1 MTLLLCLLFSA
12 SAQVKVWTVGEDGVP
27 WASQSQVSVAMDL
40 RDPRTLKPYSFSP
53 DENIVEAVGPWQD
66 LLNYPPRDLRTE
78 GGSRVWNRSAEGF
91 PNAPMVDGDP
101 TTSTGESYKQ
111 FGADQT
117 GRTFYFDLGA
127 SYPADRIVF
136 YPSPSGM
143 DDYIRAFEVS
153 ISDGRHFTSGGE
165 PIYEVLRRVEV
176 NREPRVEL
184 PVPTQLLRFIKLRV
198 LSPNPFE
205 IAELEVYGRGFV
217 PRARYVSKL
226 VEFEGGRPV
235 VFGALRMKV
244 RKLGEGEAWVTLQ
257 VRNGADDTPLIYY
270 RKDPETQAQEEV
282 SEEEYRNLED
292 WEKGPV
298 RTDAAN
304 WSPWSNPLKVEA
316 AGTLEL
322 PLDFL
327 PGPRRYFQFRLQFE
341 GTSQGAM
348 QVDQLSVFYSLP
360 LADSAFGE
368 VALFGQPAPPAGVA
382 TTRTGREATF
392 TYDVRAEFHSEGL
405 RGYDGIRIET
415 PGRPSFVELLMGS
428 PLSEVEPDSVRVGE
442 GSLEVYFPS
451 HRVRD
456 DLPLRVVF
464 KATPLV
470 YSTLFRGWLLDT
482 GGSLPQPIFPGDASR
497 EVSTNTLWVFGSLE
511 EPLRDVRASPPVLTS
526 GAGNVAEVSYEIVQL
541 MEEASVEVVVYDL
554 SGRLLRRLFSGER
567 GPGKYEESWDGRDGR
582 GRLVPPGVYIIEVSV
597 DTHTKVFRKL
607 RTVTVVY

>member
-1 MTLLLCLLFSA
+1 MTLLLCLLLSA
-12 SAQVKVWTVGEDGVP
+12 SAQVRMWTVGEGGVP
-27 WASQSQVSVAMDL
+27 WASQGQVSVAVDL

-270 RKDPETQAQEEV
+270 RKDPETQAQEEDGCGQ
-282 SEEEYRNLED
+282 LE
-292 WEKGPV
+292 
-298 RTDAAN
+298 
-304 WSPWSNPLKVEA
+304 
-316 AGTLEL
+316 
-322 PLDFL
+322 
-327 PGPRRYFQFRLQFE
+327 
-341 GTSQGAM
+341 
-348 QVDQLSVFYSLP
+348 
-360 LADSAFGE
+360 
-368 VALFGQPAPPAGVA
+368 
-382 TTRTGREATF
+382 
-392 TYDVRAEFHSEGL
+392 
-405 RGYDGIRIET
+405 
-415 PGRPSFVELLMGS
+415 
-428 PLSEVEPDSVRVGE
+428 
-442 GSLEVYFPS
+442 
-451 HRVRD
+451 
-456 DLPLRVVF
+456 
-464 KATPLV
+464 PLV
-470 YSTLFRGWLLDT
+470 QP
-482 GGSLPQPIFPGDASR
+482 PQ
-497 EVSTNTLWVFGSLE
+497 
-511 EPLRDVRASPPVLTS
+511 
-526 GAGNVAEVSYEIVQL
+526 
-541 MEEASVEVVVYDL
+541 
-554 SGRLLRRLFSGER
+554 
-567 GPGKYEESWDGRDGR
+567 GR
-582 GRLVPPGVYIIEVSV
+582 GRGDLGASLRFPSGSPKVLPVPPSVRRDFPGGHAGGPAFGLLLPTFGGQRVRGGGALRSARPAGRGGDDQDRKGGHVHLRREGGVS
-597 DTHTKVFRKL
+597 L
-607 RTVTVVY
+607 RRS